1 MKAVYRYGYEP
12 RQYEFRDMPDPTCGP
27 EDVSIEVKYAAICGS
42 DVATYFNGGEKG
54 GICIVGHEF
63 AGTVVQVGSQVSDWK
78 PGDRVVSDNTGH
90 VCGKCHAC
98 TSGLFLNCME
108 RVALGYGMDG
118 GFAKYVKIPGEI
130 LRIHKWALMRIP
142 DGVPY
147 EYAAILDPICNAY
160 KAVAQES
167 GLRPGESAIVFGPGP
182 IGLLATQ
189 FCHIMGAKDV
199 IMVGLSADK
208 ALRLDVA
215 YEMGVTEFIASDAE
229 DFVSRIHEVCGVEG
243 ADVAIDCAG
252 APSVL
257 LQAISGVRKDGT
269 IVKVGASTAP
279 LNFSLNDLTYRAQIV
294 KGHHA
299 YDVISWRNCLGL
311 LSKNMLRLDPLI
323 THILPLEQWER
334 GIHMMRNREGIKIL
348 LQP

>member
-1 MKAVYRYGYEP
+1 
-12 RQYEFRDMPDPTCGP
+12 
-27 EDVSIEVKYAAICGS
+27 
-42 DVATYFNGGEKG
+42 
-54 GICIVGHEF
+54 
-63 AGTVVQVGSQVSDWK
+63 
-78 PGDRVVSDNTGH
+78 
-90 VCGKCHAC
+90 
-98 TSGLFLNCME
+98 
-108 RVALGYGMDG
+108 
-118 GFAKYVKIPGEI
+118 
-130 LRIHKWALMRIP
+130 
-142 DGVPY
+142 
-147 EYAAILDPICNAY
+147 
-160 KAVAQES
+160 
-167 GLRPGESAIVFGPGP
+167 
-182 IGLLATQ
+182 
-189 FCHIMGAKDV
+189 MGAKDV

-299 YDVISWRNCLGL
+299 YDVICLLYTSPSRSSSPPG
-311 LSKNMLRLDPLI
+311 STPNAIFISTSPF
-323 THILPLEQWER
+323 
-334 GIHMMRNREGIKIL
+334 
-348 LQP
+348 